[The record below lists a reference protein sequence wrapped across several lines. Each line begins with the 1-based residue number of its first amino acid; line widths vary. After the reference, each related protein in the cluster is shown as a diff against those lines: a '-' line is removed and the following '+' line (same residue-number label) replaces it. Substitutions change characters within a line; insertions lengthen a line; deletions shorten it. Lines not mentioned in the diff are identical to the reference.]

1 MEQIIARLVNDFE
14 SGKITRRKLIQSL
27 AITAAATATTSSLGL
42 AQATEAPA
50 KRPLTPVAF
59 NHISYLTEDY
69 KKTADWYQ
77 ELFTTQRYHETG
89 TSCDLAFGPALG
101 PYMVFRDINSVKDR
115 QKNVSTY
122 IDHVAYLI
130 DDWNANS
137 VEAELKRRGL
147 DSRPSGNP
155 PASFYVEDPNGI
167 GVQITSGRDI
177 NRVTMKP

>member
-1 MEQIIARLVNDFE
+1 MEQIITKLVQDFE
-14 SGKITRRKLIQSL
+14 DGKMTRRQLIRNL
-27 AITAAATATTSSLGL
+27 AITAAAGASAIDFAPPAA
-42 AQATEAPA
+42 AQAKQA
-50 KRPLTPVAF
+50 LTPIAV

-69 KKTADWYQ
+69 KKTAAWYQ
-77 ELFTTQRYHETG
+77 ELFTMQRYHETG

-130 DDWNANS
+130 EDWNANR

-147 DSRPSGNP
+147 DPRPNGNP
-155 PASFYVEDPNGI
+155 TASFYVNDPNGI

-177 NRVTMKP
+177 NRVTLKP